1 MSSDNNTFIDLS
13 EYERIIA
20 YKSLTDSTY
29 LNSIADYVKP
39 EYFEQPNIAKYFEI
53 VKDFYDKRQK
63 LPTITEI
70 KPYLITDGLKND
82 FKKLIESFKDIDK
95 EFNKEELYENTERF
109 LKEIATWCNILDI
122 AENSEKKVKN
132 PSEVL
137 DAFENICKIC
147 LDTERGIELFEDV
160 DKINDDI
167 LNEEVYISSGWE
179 WLDEHLGGGYRQDGK
194 ALYVFAGQ
202 ANIGKS
208 IFLGN
213 VAANIAEQGKNVL
226 VISLEMSEMLYA
238 KRIASNVTKIPLKN
252 FKDDA
257 HTLRYALKEE
267 GKTSGKLFI
276 KEFPPSTITPK
287 QLSAFIKKLID
298 TGVHLDAIVID
309 YLSLLYTDRGSNS
322 YERIMYICEQIR
334 AMSYIFRCPV
344 ISAIQLGRQEF
355 GKENPGMEGIAGS
368 IGVAATADVI
378 LSIFQS
384 EEDMEMGLI
393 KLGMMKNRFGPRG
406 MVQAMKI
413 IYETLTI
420 IQSDEAEEC
429 MDGDDLSLLEK
440 LAKQ

>member
-1 MSSDNNTFIDLS
+1 M
-13 EYERIIA
+13 
-20 YKSLTDSTY
+20 TDSTY
-29 LNSIADYVKP
+29 LNSIADYIKS

-70 KPYLITDGLKND
+70 KPYLTTDGMRND
-82 FKKLIESFKDIDK
+82 FKRLVESFKDIDK
-95 EFNKEELYENTERF
+95 TFDKDELYQNTERF
-109 LKEIATWCNILDI
+109 LKERATWCNILEI

-137 DAFENICKIC
+137 EAFEDICKIC

-160 DKINDDI
+160 DKLIDDI
-167 LNEEVYISSGWE
+167 LNEDVYISSGWE
-179 WLDEHLGGGYRQDGK
+179 WVDEHLGGGYRQDGK

-226 VISLEMSEMLYA
+226 VVSLEMSEMLYA

-252 FKDDA
+252 FKEDA

-298 TGVHLDAIVID
+298 TGIHLDAIVID
-309 YLSLLYTDRGSNS
+309 YVSLLHTEKGTNS
-322 YERIMYICEQIR
+322 YERIKYICEQVR
-334 AMSYIFRCPV
+334 AMSYIFLCPIITAVQLQRCLDVNSEVVTIDGNKKIGELVVGDRVMGRNGYVDVRYVYPKETKKVYKITTKSGKTV
-344 ISAIQLGRQEF
+344 ICSKDHIFPTVG
-355 GKENPGMEGIAGS
+355 GENKCINGGLSVGDS
-368 IGVAATADVI
+368 LFTA
-378 LSIFQS
+378 
-384 EEDMEMGLI
+384 
-393 KLGMMKNRFGPRG
+393 
-406 MVQAMKI
+406 VQ
-413 IYETLTI
+413 
-420 IQSDEAEEC
+420 
-429 MDGDDLSLLEK
+429 
-440 LAKQ
+440 

>member
-1 MSSDNNTFIDLS
+1 MIDLD
-13 EYERIIA
+13 EYEKIIA
-20 YKSLTDSTY
+20 FKAMTDSTY

-39 EYFEQPNIAKYFEI
+39 EYFEHPNIAKYFEI
-53 VKDFYDKRQK
+53 VKDFYEKRQK

-70 KPYLITDGLKND
+70 KPYLTTDGMRND
-82 FKKLIESFKDIDK
+82 FKKLVESFKEMDK
-95 EFNKEELYENTERF
+95 DLDKDELYQNTERF
-109 LKEIATWCNILDI
+109 LKERATWCNILEI

-137 DAFENICKIC
+137 EAFEDICKIC

-160 DKINDDI
+160 DKIIDDI
-167 LNEEVYISSGWE
+167 LNEDVYISSGWE
-179 WLDEHLGGGYRQDGK
+179 WVDEHLGGGYRQDGK

-226 VISLEMSEMLYA
+226 VVSLEMSEMLYA
-238 KRIASNVTKIPLKN
+238 KRIASNVTKIPLKS
-252 FKDDA
+252 FKEDA

-309 YLSLLYTDRGSNS
+309 YLTLLSGSGVNS
-322 YERIMYICEQIR
+322 YERGKNICEQVR
-334 AMSYIFRCPV
+334 AMSYIFACPI
-344 ISAIQLGRQEF
+344 ISAAQLNRSSINQN
-355 GKENPGMEGIAGS
+355 NPDMSGLAESLAIAMAS
-368 IGVAATADVI
+368 DVI

-393 KLGMMKNRFGPRG
+393 RLGMMKNRFGPRG

-420 IQSDEAEEC
+420 IQSEESEET
-429 MDGDDLSLLEK
+429 MEGDDLTLLEK

>member
-1 MSSDNNTFIDLS
+1 MTFDLT
-13 EYERIIA
+13 EYEKIIC
-20 YKSLTDSTY
+20 YKSMTDSTY

-39 EYFEQPNIAKYFEI
+39 EYFEQANIAKYFEI

-70 KPYLITDGLKND
+70 KPYLTSDGMKKD
-82 FKKLIESFKDIDK
+82 FKRLVESFKDMDK
-95 EFNKEELYENTERF
+95 VYDKDELYQNTERF
-109 LKEIATWCNILDI
+109 LKERATWCNILEI

-137 DAFENICKIC
+137 DAFEQICRIC
-147 LDTERGIELFEDV
+147 LDTDRGLELFSDA
-160 DKINDDI
+160 DRIIDDI
-167 LNEEVYISSGWE
+167 LNEEKYISSGWE
-179 WLDEHLGGGYRQDGK
+179 WVNEHLGGGWREDGK

-238 KRIASNVTKIPLKN
+238 KRIASNVTKIPLKT
-252 FKDDA
+252 FKEDA
-257 HTLRYALKEE
+257 HTLRYALKEG
-267 GKTSGKLFI
+267 GKRSGKLFI

-287 QLSAFIKKLID
+287 QLTAFIKKLID
-298 TGVHLDAIVID
+298 TGVKLDAVVID
-309 YLSLLYTDRGSNS
+309 YLSLLHTEKGTNS
-322 YERIMYICEQIR
+322 YERIKYICEQVR
-334 AMSYIFRCPV
+334 AMSYIFLCPF
-344 ISAIQLGRQEF
+344 ISAVQLSRGFF
-355 GKENPGMEGIAGS
+355 GKENPGMEGIAES

-378 LSIFQS
+378 MSIFQT

-393 KLGMMKNRFGPRG
+393 KLGMIKNRFGPRG
-406 MVQAMKI
+406 MVQAMRI
-413 IYETLTI
+413 LYDTLTI
-420 IQSDEAEEC
+420 LQSDEEEEL
-429 MDGDDLSLLEK
+429 MGDEDLSLLEK

>member
-1 MSSDNNTFIDLS
+1 MTIDLD

-20 YKSLTDSTY
+20 YKSMTDSTY

-70 KPYLITDGLKND
+70 KPYLTTDGMRND
-82 FKKLIESFKDIDK
+82 FKRLVESFKDIDK
-95 EFNKEELYENTERF
+95 TFDKDELYQNTERF
-109 LKEIATWCNILDI
+109 LKERATWCNILEI

-137 DAFENICKIC
+137 EAFEDICKIC

-160 DKINDDI
+160 DKIIDDI
-167 LNEEVYISSGWE
+167 LNEDVYISSGWE
-179 WLDEHLGGGYRQDGK
+179 WVDEHLGGGYRQDGK

-226 VISLEMSEMLYA
+226 VVSLEMSEMLYA

-252 FKDDA
+252 FKEDA

-298 TGVHLDAIVID
+298 TGIHLDAIVID
-309 YLSLLYTDRGSNS
+309 YLTLLSGSGVNS
-322 YERIMYICEQIR
+322 YERGKNICEQVR
-334 AMSYIFRCPV
+334 AMSYIFKCPI
-344 ISAIQLGRQEF
+344 ISAAQLNRSSINQN
-355 GKENPGMEGIAGS
+355 NPDMSGLAESLAIAMAS
-368 IGVAATADVI
+368 DVI

-406 MVQAMKI
+406 MVQAMRV

-420 IQSDEAEEC
+420 IQSEESEET
-429 MDGDDLSLLEK
+429 MEGDDLTLLEK

>member
-1 MSSDNNTFIDLS
+1 MNIDLDS
-13 EYERIIA
+13 YEQIIA
-20 YKSLTDSTY
+20 YKALTDSTY
-29 LNSIADYVKP
+29 LNSIADYIKP

-63 LPTITEI
+63 LPTVTEI
-70 KPYLITDGLKND
+70 KPYLTTDGMRQD
-82 FKKLIESFKDIDK
+82 FKSLIESFKDIDK
-95 EFNKEELYENTERF
+95 TFDKDELYQNTERF
-109 LKEIATWCNILDI
+109 LKERATWCNILEI

-137 DAFENICKIC
+137 EAFEDICKIC
-147 LDTERGIELFEDV
+147 LDTERGIELFGDV
-160 DKINDDI
+160 DKIIDDI
-167 LNEEVYISSGWE
+167 LNEDVYITSGWS
-179 WLDEHLGGGYRQDGK
+179 WVDEHLGGGYRQDGK

-226 VISLEMSEMLYA
+226 VVSLEMSEMLYA

-309 YLSLLYTDRGSNS
+309 YVSLLHTEKGTNS
-322 YERIMYICEQIR
+322 YERIKYICEQVR
-334 AMSYIFRCPV
+334 AMSYIFLCPI
-344 ISAIQLGRQEF
+344 ISAVQLNRNSF
-355 GKENPGMEGIAGS
+355 GKDNPGMEGISES

-378 LSIFQS
+378 MSIFQS
-384 EEDMEMGLI
+384 DEDMEMGLI
-393 KLGMMKNRFGPRG
+393 RLGMMKNRFGPRG

-413 IYETLTI
+413 IYDTLTI
-420 IQSDEAEEC
+420 VQSDEVEEI
-429 MDGDDLSLLEK
+429 MEDDDLSLLEK

>member
-1 MSSDNNTFIDLS
+1 MIIDLD

-20 YKSLTDSTY
+20 YKAMTDSTY
-29 LNSIADYVKP
+29 LNSIADYIKS

-70 KPYLITDGLKND
+70 KPYLTTDGMRND
-82 FKKLIESFKDIDK
+82 FKRLVESFKDIDK
-95 EFNKEELYENTERF
+95 TFDKDELYQNTERF
-109 LKEIATWCNILDI
+109 LKERATWCNILEI

-137 DAFENICKIC
+137 EAFEDICKIC
-147 LDTERGIELFEDV
+147 LDTERGIELFGDV
-160 DKINDDI
+160 DKIIDDI
-167 LNEEVYISSGWE
+167 LNEDVYISSGWD
-179 WLDEHLGGGYRQDGK
+179 WVDEHLGGGYRQDGK

-226 VISLEMSEMLYA
+226 VVSLEMSEMLYA

-252 FKDDA
+252 FKEDA

-287 QLSAFIKKLID
+287 QLSAFIKKLMD
-298 TGVHLDAIVID
+298 TGIHLDAIVID
-309 YLSLLYTDRGSNS
+309 YVSLLHTEKGTNS
-322 YERIMYICEQIR
+322 YERIKYICEQVR
-334 AMSYIFRCPV
+334 AMSYIFLCPIITAV
-344 ISAIQLGRQEF
+344 QLNRSSF
-355 GKENPGMEGIAGS
+355 GKDNPGMEGISES

-384 EEDMEMGLI
+384 DEDMEMGLI
-393 KLGMMKNRFGPRG
+393 RLGMMKNRFGPRG
-406 MVQAMKI
+406 MIQAMKI

-420 IQSDEAEEC
+420 IQSDEMEETFGAED
-429 MDGDDLSLLEK
+429 MDLLERLSK
-440 LAKQ
+440 S

>member
-1 MSSDNNTFIDLS
+1 MDIDLL
-13 EYERIIA
+13 EYEKIIA
-20 YKSLTDSTY
+20 YKAMTDSTY
-29 LNSIADYVKP
+29 LNSIADYIKP
-39 EYFEQPNIAKYFEI
+39 EYFEQANIAKYFEI
-53 VKDFYDKRQK
+53 VKDFYDKRHK

-70 KPYLITDGLKND
+70 KPYLNSDGMRND
-82 FKKLIESFKDIDK
+82 FKRLVESFKVMDK
-95 EFNKEELYENTERF
+95 TFDKDELYQNTERF
-109 LKEIATWCNILDI
+109 LKERATWCNILEI

-137 DAFENICKIC
+137 DAFEDICRIC

-160 DKINDDI
+160 DKLIDDI
-167 LNEEVYISSGWE
+167 LNEDIYISSGWE
-179 WLDEHLGGGYRQDGK
+179 WVDEHLGGGYRQDGK
-194 ALYVFAGQ
+194 ALYIFAGQ

-226 VISLEMSEMLYA
+226 VVSLEMSEMLYA

-252 FKDDA
+252 FKEDT

-298 TGVHLDAIVID
+298 TGVHLDAIVVD
-309 YLSLLYTDRGSNS
+309 YLSLLYTDKGSNS
-322 YERIMYICEQIR
+322 YERIMYVCEQIR
-334 AMSYIFRCPV
+334 AMSYIFHCPV

-355 GKENPGMEGIAGS
+355 GKDNPGMEGIAGS

-378 LSIFQS
+378 MSIFQS

-406 MVQAMKI
+406 MVQPMRI
-413 IYETLTI
+413 DYNTLTI
-420 IQSDEAEEC
+420 TQSEEEEEV
-429 MDGDDLSLLEK
+429 MNDDDLSVLER
-440 LAKQ
+440 LAKS

>member
-1 MSSDNNTFIDLS
+1 MTIDLDQ
-13 EYERIIA
+13 YERIIA

-39 EYFEQPNIAKYFEI
+39 EYFEQANIAKYFEI

-70 KPYLITDGLKND
+70 KPYLTTDGLRND

-95 EFNKEELYENTERF
+95 EFDKDELYQNTERF
-109 LKEIATWCNILDI
+109 LKERATWCNILDI

-137 DAFENICKIC
+137 DAFEDICRIC

-160 DKINDDI
+160 DKIIDDI
-167 LNEEVYISSGWE
+167 LNEDVYISSGWE
-179 WLDEHLGGGYRQDGK
+179 WVDEHLGGGYRQDGK

-226 VISLEMSEMLYA
+226 VVSLEMSEMLYA

-252 FKDDA
+252 FKEDA

-298 TGVHLDAIVID
+298 TGIHLDAIVID
-309 YLSLLYTDRGSNS
+309 YLTLLSGSGTNS
-322 YERIMYICEQIR
+322 YERGKNICEQVR
-334 AMSYIFRCPV
+334 AMSYVFKCPV
-344 ISAIQLGRQEF
+344 VSACQLNRSSINQN
-355 GKENPGMEGIAGS
+355 NPDMSGLAESLAIAMAS
-368 IGVAATADVI
+368 DVI

-420 IQSDEAEEC
+420 VQSDEEEET
-429 MDGDDLSLLEK
+429 MGGDDLSLLEK

>member
-1 MSSDNNTFIDLS
+1 MIIDLDQ
-13 EYERIIA
+13 YEKIIA

-39 EYFEQPNIAKYFEI
+39 EYFEQANIAKYFEI

-70 KPYLITDGLKND
+70 KPYLTTDGLRND
-82 FKKLIESFKDIDK
+82 FKKLVESFKDIDK
-95 EFNKEELYENTERF
+95 EFDKDELYQNTERF
-109 LKEIATWCNILDI
+109 LKERATWCNILDI

-132 PSEVL
+132 PAEVL
-137 DAFENICKIC
+137 DAFEDICRIC

-160 DKINDDI
+160 DKLIDDI
-167 LNEEVYISSGWE
+167 LNEDVYISSGWE
-179 WLDEHLGGGYRQDGK
+179 WVDEHLGGGYRQDGK

-226 VISLEMSEMLYA
+226 VVSLEMSEMLYA

-252 FKDDA
+252 FKEDA

-298 TGVHLDAIVID
+298 TGIHLDAIVID
-309 YLSLLYTDRGSNS
+309 YVSLLHTEKGTNS
-322 YERIMYICEQIR
+322 YERIKYICEQVR
-334 AMSYIFRCPV
+334 AMSYIFLCPIITAV
-344 ISAIQLGRQEF
+344 QLNRSSF
-355 GKENPGMEGIAGS
+355 GKDNPGMEGISES

-378 LSIFQS
+378 MSIFQS
-384 EEDMEMGLI
+384 DEDMEMGLI
-393 KLGMMKNRFGPRG
+393 RLGMMKNRFGPRG

-413 IYETLTI
+413 LYETLTI
-420 IQSDEAEEC
+420 VQSDEEEEC
-429 MDGDDLSLLEK
+429 FGADDLSLLEK
-440 LAKQ
+440 LAKS

>member
-1 MSSDNNTFIDLS
+1 MIDLT
-13 EYERIIA
+13 EYEKIIA
-20 YKSLTDSTY
+20 FKAMTDSTY
-29 LNSIADYVKP
+29 LNSIADYLKP

-63 LPTITEI
+63 LPTVTEI
-70 KPYLITDGLKND
+70 KPYLTTDGMRND
-82 FKKLIESFKDIDK
+82 FKKLIESFKTMDSNLDK
-95 EFNKEELYENTERF
+95 DELYQNTERF
-109 LKEIATWCNILDI
+109 LKERATWCNILDI
-122 AENSEKKVKN
+122 AENSEKKVSN

-137 DAFENICKIC
+137 EAFEDICKIC
-147 LDTERGIELFEDV
+147 LDNERGIELFEDV
-160 DKINDDI
+160 DKLIDDI
-167 LNEEVYISSGWE
+167 LNEDVYISSGWN
-179 WLDEHLGGGYRQDGK
+179 WVDEHLGGGYREDGK

-226 VISLEMSEMLYA
+226 VVSLEMSEMLYA

-252 FKDDA
+252 FKSDA
-257 HTLRYALKEE
+257 HTLRSALKEE

-309 YLSLLYTDRGSNS
+309 YVSLLHTDKGTNS
-322 YERIMYICEQIR
+322 YERIKYICEQVR
-334 AMSYIFRCPV
+334 ALSYIFKCPF
-344 ISAIQLGRQEF
+344 ISAVQLNRSSF
-355 GKENPGMEGIAGS
+355 GKDNPGMEGISES

-378 LSIFQS
+378 WSIYQS

-393 KLGMMKNRFGPRG
+393 RVGVMKNRFGPRG

-413 IYETLTI
+413 LYDTLTI
-420 IQSDEAEEC
+420 VQSDEEEEE
-429 MDGDDLSLLEK
+429 MDGDELSFLEK
-440 LAKQ
+440 LAKAS

>member
-1 MSSDNNTFIDLS
+1 MDKNLD
-13 EYERIIA
+13 
-20 YKSLTDSTY
+20 
-29 LNSIADYVKP
+29 
-39 EYFEQPNIAKYFEI
+39 
-53 VKDFYDKRQK
+53 KD
-63 LPTITEI
+63 
-70 KPYLITDGLKND
+70 
-82 FKKLIESFKDIDK
+82 
-95 EFNKEELYENTERF
+95 ELYQNTERF
-109 LKEIATWCNILDI
+109 LKERATWCNILDI

-137 DAFENICKIC
+137 DAFEDICKIC

-160 DKINDDI
+160 DKLIDDI

-194 ALYVFAGQ
+194 ALYMFAGQ

-226 VISLEMSEMLYA
+226 VVSLEMSEMLYA

-252 FKDDA
+252 FKEDA

-298 TGVHLDAIVID
+298 TGIHLDAIVID
-309 YLSLLYTDRGSNS
+309 YLTLLSGSGTNS
-322 YERIMYICEQIR
+322 YERGKNICEQVR
-334 AMSYIFRCPV
+334 AMSYVFKCPV
-344 ISAIQLGRQEF
+344 ISACQLNRSSINQN
-355 GKENPGMEGIAGS
+355 NPDMSGLAESLAIAMAS
-368 IGVAATADVI
+368 DVI

-393 KLGMMKNRFGPRG
+393 RLGMMKNRFGPRG

-413 IYETLTI
+413 LYDTLTI
-420 IQSDEAEEC
+420 VQSDEEEEI
-429 MDGDDLSLLEK
+429 MGGDDLSILEK

>member
-1 MSSDNNTFIDLS
+1 MNIDLC
-13 EYERIIA
+13 EYEKIIC
-20 YKSLTDSTY
+20 YKSLTDPTY
-29 LNSIADYVKP
+29 LNSIADYIKP

-53 VKDFYDKRQK
+53 VKEFYDKRHK
-63 LPTITEI
+63 LPTITEV
-70 KPYLITDGLKND
+70 KPYLTTDGMRQD
-82 FKKLIESFKDIDK
+82 FKRLVASFKDIDK
-95 EFNKEELYENTERF
+95 TFDKDELYQNTERF
-109 LKEIATWCNILDI
+109 LKERATWCNILDI

-137 DAFENICKIC
+137 EAFEDICKIC
-147 LDTERGIELFEDV
+147 LDTEKGIELFGDV
-160 DKINDDI
+160 DKIIDDI
-167 LNEEVYISSGWE
+167 LNEDVYISSGWQ
-179 WLDEHLGGGYRQDGK
+179 WVDEHLGGGYRQDGK

-226 VISLEMSEMLYA
+226 VVSLEMSELLYA

-252 FKDDA
+252 FKADA
-257 HTLRYALKEE
+257 HTLKYALTEK
-267 GKTSGKLFI
+267 GKSSGKLFI

-298 TGVHLDAIVID
+298 TGVQLDAIVID
-309 YLSLLYTDRGSNS
+309 YLSLLHTDRGSNS

-334 AMSYIFRCPV
+334 AMSYIYSCPV

-355 GKENPGMEGIAGS
+355 GKDNPGMEGIAGS

-378 LSIFQS
+378 MSIFQS
-384 EEDMEMGLI
+384 DEDMEMGLI

-420 IQSDEAEEC
+420 IQSDEESET
-429 MDGDDLSLLEK
+429 MGDDELSFLEK
-440 LAKQ
+440 LAKN

>member
-1 MSSDNNTFIDLS
+1 MIIDLD

-20 YKSLTDSTY
+20 YKAMTDSTY
-29 LNSIADYVKP
+29 LNSIADYIKP
-39 EYFEQPNIAKYFEI
+39 EYFEQPNISKYFEI

-70 KPYLITDGLKND
+70 KPYLTSDGMKND
-82 FKKLIESFKDIDK
+82 FKRLVESFKDIDR
-95 EFNKEELYENTERF
+95 EFDKDELYQNTERF
-109 LKEIATWCNILDI
+109 LKERATWCNILEI

-137 DAFENICKIC
+137 EAFEDICEIC

-160 DKINDDI
+160 DKLIDDI
-167 LNEEVYISSGWE
+167 LNEDIYISSGWQ
-179 WLDEHLGGGYRQDGK
+179 WVDEHLGGGYREDGK

-226 VISLEMSEMLYA
+226 VVSLEMSEMLYA

-298 TGVHLDAIVID
+298 TGVHLDAVVID
-309 YLSLLYTDRGSNS
+309 YVSLLHTEKGTNS
-322 YERIMYICEQIR
+322 YERIKYICEQVR
-334 AMSYIFRCPV
+334 AMSYIFLCPFITAV
-344 ISAIQLGRQEF
+344 QLNRSSF
-355 GKENPGMEGIAGS
+355 GKDNPGMEGISES

-378 LSIFQS
+378 MSIFQT

-393 KLGMMKNRFGPRG
+393 RLGMMKNRFGPRG
-406 MVQAMKI
+406 MIQAMKI

-420 IQSDEAEEC
+420 LQSDEAEED
-429 MDGDDLSLLEK
+429 MGDDDLSLLEK

>member
-1 MSSDNNTFIDLS
+1 MIIDLD

-20 YKSLTDSTY
+20 YKAMTDSTY
-29 LNSIADYVKP
+29 LNSIADYIKS

-70 KPYLITDGLKND
+70 KPYLTTDGMRND
-82 FKKLIESFKDIDK
+82 FKRLVESFKDIDK
-95 EFNKEELYENTERF
+95 TFDKDELYQNTERF
-109 LKEIATWCNILDI
+109 LKERATWCNILEI

-137 DAFENICKIC
+137 EAFEDICKIC

-160 DKINDDI
+160 DKIIDDI
-167 LNEEVYISSGWE
+167 LNEDVYISSGWD
-179 WLDEHLGGGYRQDGK
+179 WVDEHLGGGYRQDGK

-226 VISLEMSEMLYA
+226 VVSLEMSEMLYA

-252 FKDDA
+252 FKEDA

-298 TGVHLDAIVID
+298 TGIHLDAIVID
-309 YLSLLYTDRGSNS
+309 YVSLLHTEKGTNS
-322 YERIMYICEQIR
+322 YERIKYICEQVR
-334 AMSYIFRCPV
+334 AMSYIFLCPIITAV
-344 ISAIQLGRQEF
+344 QLNRSSF
-355 GKENPGMEGIAGS
+355 GKDNPGMEGISES

-384 EEDMEMGLI
+384 DEDMEMGLI
-393 KLGMMKNRFGPRG
+393 RLGMMKNRFGPRG
-406 MVQAMKI
+406 MIQAMKI

-420 IQSDEAEEC
+420 IQSDEQEET
-429 MDGDDLSLLEK
+429 MGDDDLSLLEK

>member
-1 MSSDNNTFIDLS
+1 MTIDLD

-20 YKSLTDSTY
+20 YKAMTDSTY
-29 LNSIADYVKP
+29 LNSIADYIKS

-63 LPTITEI
+63 LPTVTEI
-70 KPYLITDGLKND
+70 KPYLTTEGMKQD
-82 FKKLIESFKDIDK
+82 FKRLVESFKDIDK
-95 EFNKEELYENTERF
+95 TFDKDELYQNTERF
-109 LKEIATWCNILDI
+109 LKERATWCNILEI

-137 DAFENICKIC
+137 EAFEDICKIC

-160 DKINDDI
+160 DKLIDDI
-167 LNEEVYISSGWE
+167 LNEDIYISSGWD
-179 WLDEHLGGGYRQDGK
+179 WVDEHLGGGYRQDGK

-213 VAANIAEQGKNVL
+213 IAANIAEQGKNVL
-226 VISLEMSEMLYA
+226 VVSLEMSEMLYA

-252 FKDDA
+252 FKEDA

-287 QLSAFIKKLID
+287 QLSAFIKKLMD
-298 TGVHLDAIVID
+298 TGIHLDAIVID
-309 YLSLLYTDRGSNS
+309 YVSLLHTEKGTNS
-322 YERIMYICEQIR
+322 YERIKYICEQVR
-334 AMSYIFRCPV
+334 AMSYIFLCPIITAV
-344 ISAIQLGRQEF
+344 QLNRSSF
-355 GKENPGMEGIAGS
+355 GKDNPGMEGISES

-384 EEDMEMGLI
+384 DEDMEMGLI
-393 KLGMMKNRFGPRG
+393 RLGMMKNRFGPRG
-406 MVQAMKI
+406 MIQAMKI

-420 IQSDEAEEC
+420 IQSDEQEEI
-429 MDGDDLSLLEK
+429 MGDDDLSLLEK

>member
-1 MSSDNNTFIDLS
+1 MNIDLDS
-13 EYERIIA
+13 YEQIIA
-20 YKSLTDSTY
+20 YKALTDSTY
-29 LNSIADYVKP
+29 LNSIADYIKP

-63 LPTITEI
+63 LPTVTEI
-70 KPYLITDGLKND
+70 KPYLTTDGMRQD
-82 FKKLIESFKDIDK
+82 FKSLIESFKDIDK
-95 EFNKEELYENTERF
+95 TFDKDELYQNTERF
-109 LKEIATWCNILDI
+109 LKERATWCNILEI

-137 DAFENICKIC
+137 EAFEDICKIC
-147 LDTERGIELFEDV
+147 LDTERGIELFGDV
-160 DKINDDI
+160 DKIIDDI
-167 LNEEVYISSGWE
+167 LNEDVYITSGWP
-179 WLDEHLGGGYRQDGK
+179 WVDEHLGGGYRQDGK

-226 VISLEMSEMLYA
+226 VVSLEMSEMLYA

-252 FKDDA
+252 FKEDA
-257 HTLRYALKEE
+257 HTLRYALTEE

-309 YLSLLYTDRGSNS
+309 YVSLLHTEKGTNS
-322 YERIMYICEQIR
+322 YERIKYICEQVR
-334 AMSYIFRCPV
+334 AMSYIFLCPIITAV
-344 ISAIQLGRQEF
+344 QLNRSSF
-355 GKENPGMEGIAGS
+355 GKDNPGMEGISES

-384 EEDMEMGLI
+384 DEDMEMGLI
-393 KLGMMKNRFGPRG
+393 RLGMMKNRFGPRG
-406 MVQAMKI
+406 MIQAMKI
-413 IYETLTI
+413 LYETLTI
-420 IQSDEAEEC
+420 IQSDEEEEC
-429 MDGDDLSLLEK
+429 MSGDDLSLLEK
-440 LAKQ
+440 LAKS